1 MQLTS
6 VPCSQ
11 WPNLSQLQFLCSRQL
26 CLSPRQHLCLSPCHF
41 PCSQSQSTAIPLFS
55 GALSR
60 STSLPL
66 LSVAEGQSTSGTIS
80 AQLSTHMS
88 LAFNNFQQN
97 VAEGQAITHQST
109 EKSNLTYLDILNE
122 HADSIFTMLELL

>member
-1 MQLTS
+1 M
-6 VPCSQ
+6 
-11 WPNLSQLQFLCSRQL
+11 
-26 CLSPRQHLCLSPCHF
+26 
-41 PCSQSQSTAIPLFS
+41 
-55 GALSR
+55 
-60 STSLPL
+60 
-66 LSVAEGQSTSGTIS
+66 AEGQSTSGTIS

-122 HADSIFTMLELL
+122 HADSILTMLELLEAKYQVLRGMSQYLIVVED

>member
-1 MQLTS
+1 MAESQSTAIPLLSAAVSQSTS
-6 VPCSQ
+6 AFVSQ
-11 WPNLSQLQFLCSRQL
+11 SMSLPLAA
-26 CLSPRQHLCLSPCHF
+26 
-41 PCSQSQSTAIPLFS
+41 SQSTAIPLFS